1 MADDSDPD
9 DVVSAWERHS
19 RTFATAAIAFFAIAV
34 LLAGR
39 THPGP
44 LPIVSLIACA
54 GSVVIVIKARVTV
67 HRAKRDQLQK
77 PADLPVE

>member
-1 MADDSDPD
+1 MKDPEETIA
-9 DVVSAWERHS
+9 VWERHS
-19 RTFATAAIAFFAIAV
+19 RTFATAAIAFFAVAV

-54 GSVVIVIKARVTV
+54 LSVVVVIKARVVV
-67 HRAKRDQLQK
+67 HQTERARQEHA
-77 PADLPVE
+77 ADLPVE

>member
-1 MADDSDPD
+1 MKDPEETIA
-9 DVVSAWERHS
+9 AWERHS
-19 RTFATAAIAFFAIAV
+19 RTFATAAIAFFAVAV

-44 LPIVSLIACA
+44 LPIVSLIGCA
-54 GSVVIVIKARVTV
+54 LSVVVVIKARVVV
-67 HRAKRDQLQK
+67 HQTKRAQQEH